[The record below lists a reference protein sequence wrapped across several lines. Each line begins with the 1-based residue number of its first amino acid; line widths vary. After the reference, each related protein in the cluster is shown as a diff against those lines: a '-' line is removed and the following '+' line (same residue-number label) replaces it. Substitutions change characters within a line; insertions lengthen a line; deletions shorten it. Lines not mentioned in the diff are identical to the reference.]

1 MAEVAANVLHNVG
14 NVLNSVNISC
24 TVLCE
29 KVHNSSISSVTQAA
43 ELLEKQGDAL
53 ASFLTTH
60 PSGRK
65 LPEFL
70 GKLAKWLKEEQASL
84 LKELEVLSR
93 NVDHIK
99 EIIKG
104 EQSYAEAGGLH
115 ETVKIT
121 SLVENAIQINAGALD
136 KQGIKVI
143 REYSEI
149 PAACIQKHKLMQ
161 ILINLI
167 KNARD
172 SLAESECPE
181 KRLVV
186 RAHCEEGRIHV
197 SISDNG
203 IGIHKENLTRIFA
216 HGFTTK
222 KQGNGFGL
230 HSSALAAKGMG
241 GSLAAQSDGLGRG
254 ATFLLELPLYRES
267 EQGGAGESMAA

>member
-1 MAEVAANVLHNVG
+1 
-14 NVLNSVNISC
+14 VNISC
-24 TVLCE
+24 TVLCD
-29 KVHNSSISSVTQAA
+29 KVRNSGISSVTQAA
-43 ELLEKQGDAL
+43 DLLHKQGDGL
-53 ASFLTTH
+53 AAFLTTH
-60 PSGRK
+60 PSGKK

-70 GKLAKWLKEEQASL
+70 GKLAKWLKEEQASVL
-84 LKELEVLSR
+84 AELEVLTR

-99 EIIKG
+99 EIIKV

-115 ETVKIT
+115 ETLRIT
-121 SLVENAIQINAGALD
+121 GLVENAIQINAGALE

-149 PAACIQKHKLMQ
+149 PQASVQKHKVMQ

-167 KNARD
+167 KNAKD
-172 SLAESECPE
+172 ALAESECEE
-181 KRLVV
+181 KRLLV
-186 RAHCEEGRIHV
+186 RAHCEGRRIRV

-230 HSSALAAKGMG
+230 HSSALAAKEMG
-241 GSLAAQSDGLGRG
+241 GSLAVHSDGRGRG
-254 ATFLLELPLYRES
+254 ATFVLELPLYRETA
-267 EQGGAGESMAA
+267 QESAHESAAA